1 MITLPRDE
9 VNPIQILAILNS
21 LVVKSNNMAD
31 INTSVGPG
39 GQPLPEKVRVSKTEP
54 VKADKEGPEEIAQK
68 NPQGLLIAS
77 FCAYVQKVVTFLTT
91 AATRKRGVLSGSGL
105 EHHLDEF
112 KKSLITLSKEDRS
125 RDQAFVLSL
134 SGEWHALLENFN
146 LFEFLE
152 RKKSP
157 LIAKVKNLIESI
169 QSFPPK
175 QEHSLG
181 YYMTAFAGKDWLPF
195 PFMELLHKLH
205 EDHLANRDKSQL
217 TLWMASID
225 NLLSELTRQ

>member
-1 MITLPRDE
+1 
-9 VNPIQILAILNS
+9 
-21 LVVKSNNMAD
+21 MAD

-39 GQPLPEKVRVSKTEP
+39 GQPLPEKVMVSKTEP
-54 VKADKEGPEEIAQK
+54 VKADKEAPEEIAKK
-68 NPQGLLIAS
+68 NPQGLLMAS
-77 FCAYVQKVVTFLTT
+77 FCAYVQKIVTFLTN

-112 KKSLITLSKEDRS
+112 KKSLVILSKEDRS
-125 RDQAFVLSL
+125 RDQTFVINL

-157 LIAKVKNLIESI
+157 LIAKVKNLIEAI
-169 QSFPPK
+169 QSFPPQ
-175 QEHSLG
+175 QEHSIG

-195 PFMELLHKLH
+195 PFMELLQKLH
-205 EDHLANRDKSQL
+205 EDHLKNKEKSQL
-217 TLWMASID
+217 FLWIASID
-225 NLLSELTRQ
+225 KLLLDLTRK

>member
-1 MITLPRDE
+1 
-9 VNPIQILAILNS
+9 
-21 LVVKSNNMAD
+21 MAD

-39 GQPLPEKVRVSKTEP
+39 GQPLPEKVMVSKTEP
-54 VKADKEGPEEIAQK
+54 VKADKEAPEEIAKK
-68 NPQGLLIAS
+68 NPQGLLMAS
-77 FCAYVQKVVTFLTT
+77 FCAYVQKIVTFLTN

-112 KKSLITLSKEDRS
+112 KKSLVILSKEDRS
-125 RDQAFVLSL
+125 RDQAFVINL

-157 LIAKVKNLIESI
+157 HIAKVKNLIEAI
-169 QSFPPK
+169 QSFPPQ

-195 PFMELLHKLH
+195 PFMELLQKLH
-205 EDHLANRDKSQL
+205 EDHLKNKEKSQL
-217 TLWMASID
+217 FLWIASID
-225 NLLSELTRQ
+225 KLLLDLTRK

>member
-1 MITLPRDE
+1 
-9 VNPIQILAILNS
+9 
-21 LVVKSNNMAD
+21 MAD

-39 GQPLPEKVRVSKTEP
+39 GQPLPEKVMVSKTEP
-54 VKADKEGPEEIAQK
+54 VKADKEAPEEIAKK
-68 NPQGLLIAS
+68 NPQGLLMAS
-77 FCAYVQKVVTFLTT
+77 FCAYVQKIITFLTN

-112 KKSLITLSKEDRS
+112 KKSLVVLSKEDRS
-125 RDQAFVLSL
+125 RDQAFVINL

-157 LIAKVKNLIESI
+157 LIAKVKNLIEAI
-169 QSFPPK
+169 QSFPPQ
-175 QEHSLG
+175 QEHSIG

-195 PFMELLHKLH
+195 PFMELLQKLH
-205 EDHLANRDKSQL
+205 EDHLKNKEKSQL
-217 TLWMASID
+217 FLWIASID
-225 NLLSELTRQ
+225 KLLLDLTRK